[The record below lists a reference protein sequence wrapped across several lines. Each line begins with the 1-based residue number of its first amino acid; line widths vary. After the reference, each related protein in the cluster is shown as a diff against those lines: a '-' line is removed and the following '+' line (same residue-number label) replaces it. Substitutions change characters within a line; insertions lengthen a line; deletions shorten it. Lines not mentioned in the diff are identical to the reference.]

1 MKHMK
6 MKKYLFV
13 ILLASSWIYGQESTI
28 GLQSIKALNPTKDFI
43 EAERVFQ
50 KVKEILVNSR
60 SFKVL
65 DRESLGIVLT
75 EQEIQKQI
83 TSINAKVVDQ
93 GKIAGAQSIIGG
105 KLIGVKYKKIVLKNP
120 FSNKKKTSNH
130 TPLRAVFDF
139 SLDIIDTETSQTLET
154 KTFKVGTLN
163 TKSLGG
169 LTEQE
174 AFQNALNS
182 LNDELKAFLNRFV
195 AKSVAIVSIEEEKG
209 GAAKKIL
216 LNTGEANGTKKNDKL
231 GIYELSTVTIG
242 NKQTQREKWVA
253 DVKIEAIEGE
263 ELSTA
268 MVVKGGKEL
277 LDKFNSQKTLI
288 CKSK

>member
-1 MKHMK
+1 
-6 MKKYLFV
+6 MKKCLIPLLF
-13 ILLASSWIYGQESTI
+13 LSLFTFGQESTI
-28 GLQSIKALNPTKDFI
+28 GLQSIKSSNPSSDYV
-43 EAERVFQ
+43 EAELIFQ

-93 GKIAGAQSIIGG
+93 GRIAGAKNIVGG
-105 KLIGVKYKKIVLKNP
+105 KLISVEYKKALNILGKSKLEGQSLQRAI
-120 FSNKKKTSNH
+120 FS
-130 TPLRAVFDF
+130 F
-139 SLDIIDTETSQTLET
+139 SIDIIDTETSQTLET
-154 KTFKVGTLN
+154 KTFKIGLTN

-169 LTEQE
+169 LTKPE
-174 AFQNALNS
+174 AFVSGLNS
-182 LNDELKAFLNRFV
+182 LTKNLKKFLNKFV
-195 AKSVAIVSIEEEKG
+195 SKSIAILSIEEEKG

-216 LNTGEANGTKKNDKL
+216 INTGEANGAKKNDKIS
-231 GIYELSTVTIG
+231 IYELSMVTVG
-242 NKQTQREKWVA
+242 NTQTQREKWVA
-253 DVKIEAIEGE
+253 DIKIDATEGE

-268 MVVKGGKEL
+268 VVIKGGREL
-277 LDKFNSQKTLI
+277 LDKFNSQAKLI

>member
-1 MKHMK
+1 MK

-28 GLQSIKALNPTKDFI
+28 GLQSITSYNPTKDYV
-43 EAERVFQ
+43 EAELIFQ
-50 KVKEILVNSR
+50 KIKEILVNSR
-60 SFKVL
+60 NFEVL

-93 GKIAGAQSIIGG
+93 GKIAGAQYIIGG
-105 KLIGVKYKKIVLKNP
+105 KLIGLEYKKAINLLQKSKVAGQTLQ
-120 FSNKKKTSNH
+120 
-130 TPLRAVFDF
+130 RAVFSF
-139 SLDIIDTETSQTLET
+139 SVDILDTESSKTLET

-163 TKSLGG
+163 TKSIGG
-169 LTEQE
+169 LTKIE
-174 AFQNALNS
+174 AFQAA
-182 LNDELKAFLNRFV
+182 LKALTKDLEKFLNKFI

-216 LNTGEANGTKKNDKL
+216 LNTGEANGAKKNDKL